1 MRRHRTGR
9 SIGAIVAL
17 VLAMMAIV
25 VAFTIQSK
33 TGTPLVGSV
42 VEETTYL
49 TQDGVQ
55 YAVANSVAP
64 AVTAGSLPALLQ
76 GETPYTVRYGD
87 TVYGIA
93 ARFGVT
99 PQSIIQRNN
108 IRPPYYVIYVGQVL
122 IIPTGGGSPPTPPP
136 GSTPA
141 PPPPTGETQYTVRY
155 GDTVT
160 GIAARY
166 GVTIQSIIQRNNLQP
181 PYYVIYVGQ
190 VLIIPTGGTAPTP
203 PPGSTPAPPPPTG
216 ETQYTVRAEDTVYGI
231 AGRFGVTP
239 QSIIQRNNLRPPYY
253 FIYVGQVLII
263 PGTGSGSTPTPPP
276 PAPTPPPG
284 GTPAP
289 TPPPTGG
296 MGWGIQG
303 QFLNQ
308 NMTQAVR
315 GASDMNLQWLKQQI
329 RWQDFESAPGTIE
342 WGAIDALVNGAPNN
356 PYLFSILAA
365 PGWAR
370 PAGYDPAVVG
380 PPADPATYASFV
392 GAVAGR
398 YCGRVRAI
406 EVWNEQNLAY
416 EWGNEPLDAA
426 KYMNLLR
433 AAHGAIKA
441 ACPGT
446 LVISGALTPTGAPPP
461 AAVDD
466 FTYLQQMYNN
476 GLRNYADAIGVHPS
490 GFNIPPNLYY
500 TQACAYI
507 QQTNATFLGPC
518 NSPHHSWTFRSTLE
532 GTRAIMVQNGHSGAK
547 LWVTEFGW
555 AVGSGSSVPESY
567 GYARDNTR
575 EEQASWTS
583 QAFSMARDS
592 GYVGGMFL
600 WNLNFSIVA
609 PGSEQSLWSVY
620 DEDFAPTI
628 TVPAVR
634 DTPH

>member
-1 MRRHRTGR
+1 MKALQLHRKVGTM
-9 SIGAIVAL
+9 VAL
-17 VLAMMAIV
+17 TLTVIAVI
-25 VAFTIQSK
+25 VAFTIASN
-33 TGTPLVGSV
+33 GNIPLVGSATD
-42 VEETTYL
+42 ENTIQRWE
-49 TQDGVQ
+49 GIE
-55 YAVANSVAP
+55 YAVATTGIP
-64 AVTAGSLPALLQ
+64 PQDVTATTALLQ

-108 IRPPYYVIYVGQVL
+108 IQPPYYVIYVGQVL
-122 IIPTGGGSPPTPPP
+122 IIPTGGGTPPTPPP
-136 GSTPA
+136 DN
-141 PPPPTGETQYTVRY
+141 PPPTGETQYTVRA
-155 GDTVT
+155 GDSVIL
-160 GIAARY
+160 IANRF
-166 GVTIQSIIQRNNLQP
+166 GVTAQSIIERNNLRP

-190 VLIIPTGGTAPTP
+190 VLIIPGTGGTPPTPPPGGTPAPTP
-203 PPGSTPAPPPPTG
+203 PPTG
-216 ETQYTVRAEDTVYGI
+216 ESQYTVRAGDTVYGI
-231 AGRFGVTP
+231 ASRFGVTP

-253 FIYVGQVLII
+253 VIYVGQVLII
-263 PGTGSGSTPTPPP
+263 PGTGGGGATPQ
-276 PAPTPPPG
+276 PTPPPG

-289 TPPPTGG
+289 TPPPAGA

-303 QFLNQ
+303 QFFNQ

-329 RWQDFESAPGTIE
+329 RWQDFETTPGDIS
-342 WGAIDALVNGAPNN
+342 WGPIDDIVNGAPNN
-356 PYLFSILAA
+356 PFLFSILAA

-370 PAGYDPAVVG
+370 PAGHDPAVVG

-398 YCGRVRAI
+398 YCGRVQAI

-426 KYMNLLR
+426 KYMDLLR
-433 AAHGAIKA
+433 AAHGSIKA

-476 GLRNYADAIGVHPS
+476 GLRNYADGVGVHPS
-490 GFNIPPNLYY
+490 GFNIPPQLYY

-507 QQTNATFLGPC
+507 QQTNATFNGPC

-532 GTRAIMVQNGHSGAK
+532 GTRNIMVQNGHAGAK

-555 AVGSGSSVPESY
+555 AVGSGSAVPESY

-575 EEQASWTS
+575 EEQAAWTS

-600 WNLNFSIVA
+600 WNLNFAIVA

-620 DEDFAPTI
+620 DDDFNPTI

>member
-1 MRRHRTGR
+1 MKSRLPSRGL
-9 SIGAIVAL
+9 GAVFALFLAL
-17 VLAMMAIV
+17 VAVI
-25 VAFTIQSK
+25 VAFTIHSE
-33 TGTPLVGSV
+33 TGNPLVGSV
-42 VEETTYL
+42 VDKTTLL
-49 TQDGVQ
+49 TQEGIE
-55 YAVANSVAP
+55 YAVAVSPVP
-64 AVTAGSLPALLQ
+64 AEYSTIIPAMLQ

-99 PQSIIQRNN
+99 AQSIIQRNN
-108 IRPPYYVIYVGQVL
+108 IQPPYYIIYVGQVL
-122 IIPTGGGSPPTPPP
+122 IIPTGGATPPP
-136 GSTPA
+136 NSTPA
-141 PPPPTGETQYTVRY
+141 PTPPPTGESQYTVRY
-155 GDTVT
+155 GDTVS
-160 GIAARY
+160 GIAYQY

-181 PYYVIYVGQ
+181 PYYFIYVGQ
-190 VLIIPTGGTAPTP
+190 VLIIPGTGGGGSTPTP
-203 PPGSTPAPPPPTG
+203 PPGGTPAPTPPPTG
-216 ETQYTVRAEDTVYGI
+216 ETEYTVRAGDTVYGI

-253 FIYVGQVLII
+253 VIYVGQVLVI
-263 PGTGSGSTPTPPP
+263 PGTGGGGTT
-276 PAPTPPPG
+276 PTPPPG

-289 TPPPTGG
+289 TPPPSGA

-308 NMTQAVR
+308 DMTAVSR
-315 GASDMNLQWLKQQI
+315 ATGDMNLQWLKQQI
-329 RWQDFESAPGTIE
+329 RWQDFESTPGNIE
-342 WGAIDALVNGAPNN
+342 WGAIDAVVNGAPNN
-356 PYLFSILAA
+356 PFLFSILAA

-370 PAGYDPAVVG
+370 PAGYDPSVVG
-380 PPADPATYASFV
+380 PPADPATYATFV

-398 YCGRVRAI
+398 YCGRVQAI

-416 EWGNEPLDAA
+416 EWGNETLDAA
-426 KYMNLLR
+426 KYLDLLR

-476 GLRNYADAIGVHPS
+476 GLRNYADGIGVHPS
-490 GFNIPPNLYY
+490 GFNIPPTLYY

-507 QQTNATFLGPC
+507 QQTNASFQGPC

-532 GTRAIMVQNGHSGAK
+532 GTRAIMVQNGHSGGK

-567 GYARDNTR
+567 GYARDNSR
-575 EEQASWTS
+575 EEQAAWTS

-600 WNLNFSIVA
+600 WNLNFAIVA
-609 PGSEQSLWSVY
+609 PGSEQALWSVY
-620 DEDFAPTI
+620 GDDYAPTI

>member
-1 MRRHRTGR
+1 MKSRVPSRGL
-9 SIGAIVAL
+9 GAVFALFL
-17 VLAMMAIV
+17 VLVAVI
-25 VAFTIQSK
+25 VAFTIHSE
-33 TGTPLVGSV
+33 TGNPLVGSV
-42 VEETTYL
+42 VDKTTLL
-49 TQDGVQ
+49 TQDGID
-55 YAVANSVAP
+55 YGVAISPVP
-64 AVTAGSLPALLQ
+64 AEYSTTIPAMLQ

-108 IRPPYYVIYVGQVL
+108 LRPPYYVIYVGQVL
-122 IIPTGGGSPPTPPP
+122 VIPETGG
-136 GSTPA
+136 
-141 PPPPTGETQYTVRY
+141 
-155 GDTVT
+155 
-160 GIAARY
+160 
-166 GVTIQSIIQRNNLQP
+166 
-181 PYYVIYVGQ
+181 
-190 VLIIPTGGTAPTP
+190 
-203 PPGSTPAPPPPTG
+203 
-216 ETQYTVRAEDTVYGI
+216 
-231 AGRFGVTP
+231 
-239 QSIIQRNNLRPPYY
+239 
-253 FIYVGQVLII
+253 
-263 PGTGSGSTPTPPP
+263 GSTPTP
-276 PAPTPPPG
+276 APTVPPE

-289 TPPPTGG
+289 TPPPSGA

-308 NMTQAVR
+308 DMTAVSR
-315 GASDMNLQWLKQQI
+315 ATGDMNLQWLKQQI
-329 RWQDFESAPGTIE
+329 RWQDFESTPGNIE
-342 WGAIDALVNGAPNN
+342 WGAIDAVVNGAPNN
-356 PYLFSILAA
+356 PFLFSILAA

-370 PAGYDPAVVG
+370 PAGYDPSVVG
-380 PPADPATYASFV
+380 PPADPATYATFV

-398 YCGRVRAI
+398 YCGRVQAI

-416 EWGNEPLDAA
+416 EWGNETLDAA
-426 KYMNLLR
+426 KYLDLLR

-441 ACPGT
+441 ACPST

-476 GLRNYADAIGVHPS
+476 GLRNYADGIGVHPS
-490 GFNIPPNLYY
+490 GFNIPPTLYY

-507 QQTNATFLGPC
+507 QQTNASFQGPC
-518 NSPHHSWTFRSTLE
+518 NSPHHSWAFRSTLE

-567 GYARDNTR
+567 GYARDNSR
-575 EEQASWTS
+575 EEQAAWTS
-583 QAFSMARDS
+583 QASSMARDS

-600 WNLNFSIVA
+600 WNLNFAIVA

-620 DEDFAPTI
+620 GEDYAPTI